1 MPERFLVLVTS
12 GRSKSDSQG
21 NLTCVISHCRD
32 NRYSCFIRAF
42 GAGVIV
48 KTLNV
53 ITLAV
58 IIIGGIY
65 CLLAGLPQTTLARL
79 IYVIVGPSAVWQIAP
94 WARALS
100 LDEARAEQAR
110 PL

>member
-1 MPERFLVLVTS
+1 VLSTH
-12 GRSKSDSQG
+12 R
-21 NLTCVISHCRD
+21 RD
-32 NRYSCFIRAF
+32 NRYSCFFRAV

-58 IIIGGIY
+58 IIIGG
-65 CLLAGLPQTTLARL
+65 PQATLARL
-79 IYVIVGPSAVWQIAP
+79 IYVIVRLGALWQIAP

>member
-1 MPERFLVLVTS
+1 M
-12 GRSKSDSQG
+12 
-21 NLTCVISHCRD
+21 
-32 NRYSCFIRAF
+32 
-42 GAGVIV
+42 

-65 CLLAGLPQTTLARL
+65 CLLVGLPQTTLARL